1 VVNHI
6 VQSAYRAYH
15 STETALLRVH
25 HDISIALDKNCC
37 AALLMLDLSAAFDM
51 IHHNILQK
59 RLEYSF
65 GISGAA
71 LSWIPGKPT
80 EHNHKD
86 DLRSD
91 DFQDDFQQLFQE
103 LLKQMAGLI
112 QDDSFS

>member
-1 VVNHI
+1 MLLPIFQRSTLNAFVECCGE
-6 VQSAYRAYH
+6 SYRK
-15 STETALLRVH
+15 LLTDRASEVRHNSFYRVLWKC
-25 HDISIALDKNCC
+25 HDVHAVR
-37 AALLMLDLSAAFDM
+37 LSLWNDM
-51 IHHNILQK
+51 
-59 RLEYSF
+59 
-65 GISGAA
+65 
-71 LSWIPGKPT
+71 PGKPT